1 MEPFKT
7 SCLKEWTYSKIG
19 LILQNGA
26 NYVKIVYTYAA
37 VALGGAL
44 GGAFRFILTIIF
56 PFHNW
61 PWGIFTANLGGCF
74 LLGFLTPILQL
85 TKSVPLAVKK
95 GITVGLIGGF
105 TTMSTFAADTIAML
119 QNGHLFGGSVYLLAT
134 VTGGMGC
141 VALGSVLGVRKQT
154 R

>member
-1 MEPFKT
+1 MK
-7 SCLKEWTYSKIG
+7 L
-19 LILQNGA
+19 
-26 NYVKIVYTYAA
+26 VYTYVA

-85 TKSVPLAVKK
+85 KKSIPLAVKK

-119 QNGHLFGGSVYLLAT
+119 KNGHLLGGSVYLLAT
-134 VTGGMGC
+134 VTGGMGF
-141 VALGSVLGVRKQT
+141 VALGFVLGARGRT

>member
-1 MEPFKT
+1 MK
-7 SCLKEWTYSKIG
+7 L
-19 LILQNGA
+19 
-26 NYVKIVYTYAA
+26 VYTYAA

-44 GGAFRFILTIIF
+44 GSAFRFILTIIF

-61 PWGIFTANLGGCF
+61 PWGILTANLGGCF
-74 LLGFLTPILQL
+74 LLGYLTPILHL
-85 TKSVPLAVKK
+85 RKSVPLAVKK

-134 VTGGMGC
+134 VTGGIGF
-141 VALGSVLGVRKQT
+141 VALGSVLGARKRT

>member
-1 MEPFKT
+1 MK
-7 SCLKEWTYSKIG
+7 L
-19 LILQNGA
+19 
-26 NYVKIVYTYAA
+26 VYTYVA

-85 TKSVPLAVKK
+85 KKSIPLAVKK

-119 QNGHLFGGSVYLLAT
+119 KNGHLLGGSVYLLAT
-134 VTGGMGC
+134 VTGGMGF
-141 VALGSVLGVRKQT
+141 VTLGFVLGARGRT